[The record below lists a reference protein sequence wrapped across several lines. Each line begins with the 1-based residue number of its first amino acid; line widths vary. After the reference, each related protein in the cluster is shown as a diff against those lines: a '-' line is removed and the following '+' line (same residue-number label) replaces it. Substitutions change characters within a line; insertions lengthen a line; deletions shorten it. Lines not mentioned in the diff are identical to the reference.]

1 MRGLVGK
8 VAIGALALAAFG
20 ISGTARAADPVITIG
35 ADGKTAPVF
44 SYQDAIRERVFIP
57 VDGVDS
63 DNDGITDRVSID
75 IVRPKESGPALK
87 MPAVIDPSPYYTS
100 LGRGNESQR
109 IHTTAAGVLDQFPLY
124 YDNYFVPRGYAFIA
138 ADAVG
143 TAFSTGCP
151 LHGGPGDVA
160 GFKAVIDWTNGRVPG
175 YTSRTGDTPVAAD
188 WSTGKN
194 AMIGKSYDGTF
205 ANGVAAT
212 GVDGLT
218 TIVPVSAIS
227 DWYDYSRMGGI
238 RFNNDYP
245 SGLSNTITRDQPA
258 SVLGVQPPTGDA
270 SRNSI
275 CSPTRTAMAA
285 IDGDET
291 GDINAF
297 WNDRDYNKDVSKVKA
312 SVFISH
318 GINDDNVRPN
328 HFSQWW
334 AGLAANN
341 VPRKLWLAL
350 NGHVDPFEYR
360 RAAWVDTLHRWFD
373 YWLQGVNNGI
383 MNEPKVDVETAGDTW
398 ATYADWPI
406 PGTVNTDVYLGGRS
420 DTTSGSLL
428 LSSGGAT
435 DTLQFQDLPTGNLSE
450 GNATNSPNGSQAN
463 RRVFLSPKLKTDVH
477 ISGTP
482 IIDIQASLS
491 TAQSNIA
498 ALLIDYGQASHVG
511 RGGSDGV
518 SNTNPA
524 VRTCWGESS
533 TDAGGDPVDSAC
545 YIEVTKP
552 VQNVTT
558 WRVSKG
564 ILDSANRDSL
574 FTATPGVAGTKYE
587 FKFAVLPTEYTF
599 PAGHQIGVVL
609 LGNFSQYSSQVGP
622 RGAVFTVDT
631 KASKVILP
639 ITGGSSAAT
648 ASGGFVADTT
658 APAIGDA
665 PDVIAETTDL
675 TGTTVTY
682 TRPVATDTQDDNP
695 TVNCTPASGGKFP
708 VGSTTITCTATDAN
722 GNASA
727 PKTFNVIV
735 KFVTKADGGV
745 TGSVPATLALT
756 LGSSASFGAFTPGL
770 AKDYAAQ
777 TSATVISTAGD
788 ATLTVADASTTATGH
803 LVNGAFSLPSA
814 LQANAGGPFAD
825 VGGSAAPTPLKSW
838 TTPAS
843 NDLVTIA
850 FQQHVGS
857 SDALRT
863 GTYSKTLTFTLST
876 TTP

>member
-8 VAIGALALAAFG
+8 VAVGALALAAFG
-20 ISGTARAADPVITIG
+20 ISGTAQAADPVITVG

-75 IVRPKESGPALK
+75 IVRPKESGPTLK

-109 IHTTAAGVLDQFPLY
+109 IHTTAAGVLDRFPLY

-138 ADAVG
+138 ADALG
-143 TAFSTGCP
+143 TAFSTGCA
-151 LHGGPGDVA
+151 LHGGPTDVA

-175 YTSRTGDTPVAAD
+175 YTSRTGTTPVTAS

-238 RFNNDYP
+238 RFNTDYP
-245 SGLSNTITRDQPA
+245 SGLSSTISSDQPA
-258 SVLGVQPPTGDA
+258 SVLGVQPPQGAA
-270 SRNSI
+270 SRNTI
-275 CSPTRTAMAA
+275 CNPTRNAMAA

-291 GDINAF
+291 GDINTF

-341 VPRKLWLAL
+341 VPRKMWLAL

-360 RAAWVDTLHRWFD
+360 RTAWVDTLHRWFD

-383 MNEPKVDVETAGDTW
+383 MNEPRVDVETAGDTW

-406 PGTVNTDVYLGGRS
+406 PDTVNTDVYLGGRS
-420 DTTSGSLL
+420 ESTSGSLL
-428 LSSGGAT
+428 LGSGGST

-450 GNATNSPNGSQAN
+450 ATATNSPNGSQAN
-463 RRVFLSPKLKTDVH
+463 RRVFLSPKLKADVH

-491 TAQSNIA
+491 TTQSNIA
-498 ALLIDYGQASHVG
+498 ALLVDYGQASHVG

-533 TDAGGDPVDSAC
+533 TDAAGDPVDSAC

-587 FKFAVLPTEYTF
+587 FKFPVLPTEYTF

-609 LGNFSQYSSQVGP
+609 IGNFSQYSSVVGP
-622 RGAVFTVDT
+622 RGAAFTLDT
-631 KASKVILP
+631 KASKVVLP
-639 ITGGSSAAT
+639 ITGGSVAAQ

-658 APAIGDA
+658 APVWGDA
-665 PDVIAETTDL
+665 PDQTFETTDP
-675 TGTTVTY
+675 TGMTVNY
-682 TRPVATDTQDDNP
+682 TRPTGTDTQDGNP
-695 TVNCTPASGGKFP
+695 TVSCTPAAGTKFA
-708 VGSTTITCTATDAN
+708 VGNTTVTCALTDAN
-722 GNASA
+722 GNAAA
-727 PKTFNVIV
+727 PKSFNVKV
-735 KFVTKADGGV
+735 LFVNKADGGA
-745 TGSVPATLALT
+745 TGTVPATLSLT
-756 LGSSASFGAFTPGL
+756 LGSAASFGAFTPGI

-777 TSATVISTAGD
+777 TTATVISTA
-788 ATLTVADASTTATGH
+788 ANAALSVADPSSTATGH
-803 LVNGAFSLPSA
+803 LVNNTFSLPSA

-825 VGGSAAPTPLKSW
+825 VGGSAAPTLLKSW
-838 TTPAS
+838 TAPTS
-843 NDLVTIA
+843 NEAVTIA
-850 FQQHVGS
+850 FQQHVS
-857 SDALRT
+857 ANDALRT
-863 GTYSKTLTFTLST
+863 GAYSKTLTFTLST
-876 TTP
+876 TAP

>member
-1 MRGLVGK
+1 MRGLAGK
-8 VAIGALALAAFG
+8 VVLGALALTAFG
-20 ISGTARAADPVITIG
+20 TVGTAKAADPVITVG

-75 IVRPKESGPALK
+75 IVRPKESGASLK

-109 IHTTAAGVLDQFPLY
+109 IHTTAGGVLDKFPLY

-160 GFKAVIDWTNGRVPG
+160 GFKAVIDWTRGRVPG
-175 YTSRTGDTPVAAD
+175 YTSRTGTTPATAD
-188 WSTGKN
+188 WSNGKN

-212 GVDGLT
+212 GVEGLT

-238 RFNNDYP
+238 RFNTDYP
-245 SGLSNTITRDQPA
+245 AGLSNSITQDQPA
-258 SVLGVQPPTGDA
+258 SVLGVQPPQGAA
-270 SRNSI
+270 SRNTI
-275 CSPTRTAMAA
+275 CAPTRTAMSA
-285 IDGDET
+285 IDGDEN

-341 VPRKLWLAL
+341 VPRKMWLAL

-360 RAAWVDTLHRWFD
+360 RTEWVNTLHRWFD

-383 MNEPKVDVETAGDTW
+383 MNEPRVDVETAGDTW

-420 DTTSGSLL
+420 DATSGSLL
-428 LSSGGAT
+428 LSSGGST
-435 DTLQFQDLPTGNLSE
+435 DSLTFQDLPTGNLSE
-450 GNATNSPNGSQAN
+450 GNMTNSPNGSQAN
-463 RRVFLSPKLKTDVH
+463 RRVFLSPKLKTDLHV
-477 ISGTP
+477 SGTP
-482 IIDIQASLS
+482 LIDIMASLN
-491 TAQSNIA
+491 TTQSNIS

-518 SNTNPA
+518 TNTNPA
-524 VRTCWGESS
+524 VKTCWGESS
-533 TDAGGDPVDSAC
+533 TDASGNPVDSAC

-587 FKFAVLPTEYTF
+587 FKFPVLPTEYTF

-609 LGNFSQYSSQVGP
+609 SGNFSGYSSAVGP

-631 KASKVILP
+631 KASKIVLP
-639 ITGGSSAAT
+639 ITGGSAAAT

-658 APAIGDA
+658 VPVWGAA
-665 PDVIAETTDL
+665 PDQTFKSTDP
-675 TGTTVTY
+675 TGMTVNY
-682 TRPVATDTQDDNP
+682 TRPTATDTQDDNP
-695 TVNCTPASGGKFP
+695 TVNCTPAAGTKFA
-708 VGSTTITCTATDAN
+708 VGTTTVNCTATDAN
-722 GNASA
+722 GNAAA
-727 PKTFNVIV
+727 PVSFKVTTL
-735 KFVTKADGGV
+735 FVNEADGTAGG
-745 TGSVPATLALT
+745 TVPATLSLT
-756 LGSSASFGAFTPGL
+756 LGTPASFGAFTPGL

-777 TSATVISTAGD
+777 MSANVISTAAD
-788 ATLTVADASTTATGH
+788 AALSVADPSATATGH
-803 LVNGAFSLPSA
+803 LVNGTFSLPSA
-814 LQANAGGPFAD
+814 LQAKVGGPFAD
-825 VGGSAAPTPLKSW
+825 VGGSAAPTLLKTW
-838 TTPAS
+838 NAPTS
-843 NDLVTIA
+843 NEAVAVA
-850 FQQHVGS
+850 FQQHIGAN
-857 SDALRT
+857 DALRT
-863 GTYSKTLTFTLST
+863 GPYSKTLTFTLST
-876 TTP
+876 TQP